1 MITVFLLGSC
11 TCDNLGKKA
20 KVIQDQ
26 KEDTPKQNSELIESE
41 HAENLGA
48 TLKENSNSDSQK
60 SPPLTPPKGGRTG
73 QPLTPPGGKGD
84 GKVSPFGGDLEGA
97 GRGAAVDSLSVE
109 IQTFQTEKGWSYDV
123 FVDGKKYIH
132 QEIIPAVSGTN
143 GFDTEEN
150 AKKVAGLVSHKI
162 RNNIMPPSV
171 TPEELDSL
179 GIK

>member
-1 MITVFLLGSC
+1 MKNLLLITVFFLGGC

-26 KEDTPKQNSELIESE
+26 KEDTPKRNSELTESE
-41 HAENLGA
+41 HAENPET
-48 TLKENSNSDSQK
+48 TLKENNNSDSQNLTKEGKESKK
-60 SPPLTPPKGGRTG
+60 SSSS
-73 QPLTPPGGKGD
+73 QGD
-84 GKVSPFGGDLEGA
+84 QTANKYP
-97 GRGAAVDSLSVE
+97 AVDSLSVE
-109 IQTFQTEKGWSYDV
+109 IQTFQTEKGWGYDV

-132 QEIIPAVSGTN
+132 QEIIPAVPGTV

-150 AKKVAGLVSHKI
+150 AQKVAGLVSHKI

-179 GIK
+179 GIE